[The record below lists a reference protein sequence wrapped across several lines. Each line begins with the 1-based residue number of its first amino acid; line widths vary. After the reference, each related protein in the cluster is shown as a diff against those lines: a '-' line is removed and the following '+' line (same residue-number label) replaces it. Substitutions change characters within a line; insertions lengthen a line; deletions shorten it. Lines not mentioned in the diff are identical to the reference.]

1 MRNSHPKGILCLN
14 RWHGV
19 LWLTMGCAAAWMA
32 RDICLNYNTI
42 AGTDLTSPHIARICL
57 AVFIG
62 QLTGPIA
69 NPGANDWGLALRW
82 GTPLL
87 LIQLA
92 SLVPFIICRK
102 PVHLA
107 LAIAAWLAFAGASGL
122 WFFGALLSLGL
133 FLM

>member
-1 MRNSHPKGILCLN
+1 MGNPPPKGILGLT

-19 LWLTMGCAAAWMA
+19 LWLAMGCAAAWMA
-32 RDICLNYNTI
+32 RDICLNYNQI

-62 QLTGPIA
+62 PLTGPIA
-69 NPGANDWGLALRW
+69 NPGANEWGLALRW

-92 SLVPFIICRK
+92 SLVPFLICRK
-102 PVHLA
+102 PVHPA
-107 LAIAAWLAFAGASGL
+107 LLFTAWLGFVGASGM

>member
-1 MRNSHPKGILCLN
+1 MENSPPKGILRLT

-19 LWLTMGCAAAWMA
+19 LWLTMGCVAAWMA
-32 RDICLNYNTI
+32 RDICLHYNTI
-42 AGTDLTSPHIARICL
+42 AGTDLTGPHIARICL

-62 QLTGPIA
+62 PLTGPIA
-69 NPGANDWGLALRW
+69 NPGANEWPLACRW
-82 GTPLL
+82 AFPLL

-92 SLVPFIICRK
+92 SLVPFLICRK
-102 PVHLA
+102 PVHPGLA
-107 LAIAAWLAFAGASGL
+107 TIAWLAFAGASGM